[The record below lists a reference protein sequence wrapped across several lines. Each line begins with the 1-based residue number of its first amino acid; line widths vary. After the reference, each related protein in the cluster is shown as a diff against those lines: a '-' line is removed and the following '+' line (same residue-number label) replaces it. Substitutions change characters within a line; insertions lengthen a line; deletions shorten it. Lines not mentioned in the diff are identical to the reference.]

1 MDVLNKIG
9 AEHHGLLHLMR
20 RQKKH
25 DRQSARRGASK
36 HMRPQAKHLLC
47 TLILSLA
54 PWKQIAMIF
63 LVLEARRKK
72 KYETWS
78 QAEMEQIAM
87 ETIVAQPTLVENADN
102 LNHSMTICARKWL
115 YECNVALWV
124 IENNKKGIALP
135 PHFVINKYCSQWGIG
150 PHNEKVDR
158 HLCKFRK
165 WRGWKKWMTSFREN
179 WNFKYTICPTMSPL
193 NDDQIRMKA
202 SLRLWK
208 ESTSCQ
214 TGDSATKRKVS
225 RTLVPKMEPIL
236 VPIFGT
242 TFWSQHIFHD
252 LGKKLVPKMEPIL
265 VPIFGTSFGP
275 KMEPESNKKWNH
287 RHR

>member
-1 MDVLNKIG
+1 
-9 AEHHGLLHLMR
+9 
-20 RQKKH
+20 
-25 DRQSARRGASK
+25 
-36 HMRPQAKHLLC
+36 
-47 TLILSLA
+47 
-54 PWKQIAMIF
+54 
-63 LVLEARRKK
+63 
-72 KYETWS
+72 
-78 QAEMEQIAM
+78 MELIAM

-102 LNHSMTICARKWL
+102 LNHPITICARKWL
-115 YECNVALWV
+115 FESNVALWV

-135 PHFVINKYCSQWGIG
+135 PHFVINKYCSQWGMG

-193 NDDQIRMKA
+193 NDEQIRMKA
-202 SLRLWK
+202 SLRMWK
-208 ESTSCQ
+208 KRHLQPDTRFSHETKSVTN
-214 TGDSATKRKVS
+214 TGSKNGTKFGSKN
-225 RTLVPKMEPIL
+225 
-236 VPIFGT
+236 GT

>member
-1 MDVLNKIG
+1 
-9 AEHHGLLHLMR
+9 
-20 RQKKH
+20 
-25 DRQSARRGASK
+25 
-36 HMRPQAKHLLC
+36 
-47 TLILSLA
+47 
-54 PWKQIAMIF
+54 
-63 LVLEARRKK
+63 
-72 KYETWS
+72 
-78 QAEMEQIAM
+78 MELIAM

-102 LNHSMTICARKWL
+102 LNHSMAICARKWL

-135 PHFVINKYCSQWGIG
+135 PHFVINKYCSQWGMG

-158 HLCKFRK
+158 HLGKFRK

-242 TFWSQHIFHD
+242 
-252 LGKKLVPKMEPIL
+252 
-265 VPIFGTSFGP
+265 SFGP
-275 KMEPESNKKWNH
+275 KMEPEWNKKWNH